1 MGVEDDGIC
10 DTFPA
15 ERYANRG
22 LRQCTHSLNLLQRA
36 IACMKVIANQRCLR
50 RATKRTH
57 S

>member
-1 MGVEDDGIC
+1 MGVEDDGIS

-15 ERYANRG
+15 ERYANAPT
-22 LRQCTHSLNLLQRA
+22 LTLLQGA
-36 IACMKVIANQRCLR
+36 IAYMKVIANQRCLR